1 MELLGDICLQLR
13 RLLMDTVPARLV
25 RDLLFVVRY
34 NDWFAA
40 LLNDLSLHDSLGE
53 R

>member
-1 MELLGDICLQLR
+1 MELHGDICLQLR

-40 LLNDLSLHDSLGE
+40 LNDLSLHDSLGE
-53 R
+53 L